1 MKKTV
6 LNSLNRI
13 GSKQFK
19 SLLLRQVMNFLTN
32 TAVNLEFNPM
42 AFVENLEYMGVGMVV
57 IFAIIGVIILA
68 TKLVNFLFS
77 E

>member
-1 MKKTV
+1 MY
-6 LNSLNRI
+6 
-13 GSKQFK
+13 
-19 SLLLRQVMNFLTN
+19 FLTN

-42 AFVENLEYMGVGMVV
+42 PFVENLEYMGVGMVV

-68 TKLVNFLFS
+68 TKLVNYLFS